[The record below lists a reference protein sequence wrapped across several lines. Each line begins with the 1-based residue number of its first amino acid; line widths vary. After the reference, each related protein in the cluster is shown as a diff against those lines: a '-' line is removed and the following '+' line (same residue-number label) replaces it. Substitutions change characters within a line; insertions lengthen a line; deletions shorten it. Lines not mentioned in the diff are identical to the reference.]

1 MKNYKSSRTNSVTV
15 IAGRKLCYRCQR
27 YKSLASFNN
36 DKLRPDGKYPYCR
49 ACRKRYITNAKKI
62 PRITNDYSKACGWCE
77 APIGGTHPNLKYC
90 SDPCKSR
97 ASLAFSY
104 GLTVE
109 EYKSLIADMGGL
121 CPICKRVVKI
131 WHMDHEHESGET
143 FGVVCTTCNTK
154 LLAWTFHDIEIA
166 KRLVEFLENPPVRT
180 KYGLRTVTKK
190 RITTTKWQ
198 KARRET
204 LAAEGIYIYPHG
216 LTRRDGSK

>member
-1 MKNYKSSRTNSVTV
+1 
-15 IAGRKLCYRCQR
+15 
-27 YKSLASFNN
+27 
-36 DKLRPDGKYPYCR
+36 
-49 ACRKRYITNAKKI
+49 
-62 PRITNDYSKACGWCE
+62 
-77 APIGGTHPNLKYC
+77 
-90 SDPCKSR
+90 
-97 ASLAFSY
+97 
-104 GLTVE
+104 
-109 EYKSLIADMGGL
+109 
-121 CPICKRVVKI
+121 
-131 WHMDHEHESGET
+131 MDHEHESGET